1 MKIAKYG
8 VPQGSILGSLLFLI
22 FVNDLNNSTKVL
34 DPVLFADDTNLFS
47 SDSNITVLF
56 EKANQELSQINDWFL
71 ANKLS
76 LNVQKKYM
84 LFHKLT
90 NQENI
95 PLKLSSL
102 QLNGNIIE
110 RENPLKFLGVIF
122 VITWENIHNL
132 LIIRSSK
139 MLVFF
144 IKQIN

>member
-1 MKIAKYG
+1 MKIAKCG

-76 LNVQKKYM
+76 LNVQK
-84 LFHKLT
+84 
-90 NQENI
+90 NI
-95 PLKLSSL
+95 CYFINL
-102 QLNGNIIE
+102 QIKKI
-110 RENPLKFLGVIF
+110 FL
-122 VITWENIHNL
+122 
-132 LIIRSSK
+132 
-139 MLVFF
+139 
-144 IKQIN
+144 

>member
-1 MKIAKYG
+1 MKIAKCG

-34 DPVLFADDTNLFS
+34 DPVLFVDDTNLFS